1 MGSLKLGVNLDHVAT
16 LRQARYIDNTINSEP
31 DLINS
36 VKQAVKGG
44 ADSITLH
51 LREDRRHI
59 QDRDV
64 LQFKENFDTPLN
76 LEMANVTEMVN
87 NALKVKPEF
96 VCLVPEKREELTTE
110 GGLNVKH
117 KFDSLKK
124 TTETLRQN
132 SIIVSFFID
141 PDLHQIDS
149 AALCGANAIE
159 LHTGKFAN
167 SSLKSDRQHE
177 LERLIA
183 ASKHAMELG
192 LKVNAGHGINSTN
205 VSSILTMPNLS
216 ELNVG
221 HHLISNSI
229 FIGIEKAVSDFKNII
244 SSYNILEF

>member
-16 LRQARYIDNTINSEP
+16 LRQARYIDKTINTEP

-64 LQFKENFDTPLN
+64 LEVKENFDTPLN
-76 LEMANVTEMVN
+76 LEMANVSDMVN

-110 GGLNVKH
+110 GGLSVKQN
-117 KFDSLKK
+117 FDSLKK

-132 SIIVSFFID
+132 SIIVSLFID

-167 SSLKSDRQHE
+167 SSLESDRQHE

-183 ASKHAMELG
+183 ASKHAIELG

-205 VSSILTMPNLS
+205 VSSILTIPNLS

>member
-36 VKQAVKGG
+36 VKQAIKGG

-64 LQFKENFDTPLN
+64 LEVKENFDTPLN

-87 NALKVKPEF
+87 KALKVKPEF

-110 GGLNVKH
+110 GGLNVKQ

-124 TTETLRQN
+124 TTETLRQK
-132 SIIVSFFID
+132 SIIVSLFID

-167 SSLKSDRQHE
+167 SSLESDRRHE

-229 FIGIEKAVSDFKNII
+229 FIGIEKAVRDFKNII

>member
-1 MGSLKLGVNLDHVAT
+1 MGSLKLGVNIDHVAT

-36 VKQAVKGG
+36 VKQAIKGG

-59 QDRDV
+59 QDSDV
-64 LQFKENFDTPLN
+64 LEVKENFDTPLN

-110 GGLNVKH
+110 GGLSVKQ

-132 SIIVSFFID
+132 SIIVSLFID

-167 SSLKSDRQHE
+167 SSLESDRKHE

-192 LKVNAGHGINSTN
+192 LEVNAGHGINSTN
-205 VSSILTMPNLS
+205 VSSILTIPNLS

-221 HHLISNSI
+221 HHLISSSI
-229 FIGIEKAVSDFKNII
+229 FVGIEKAVSDFKNII